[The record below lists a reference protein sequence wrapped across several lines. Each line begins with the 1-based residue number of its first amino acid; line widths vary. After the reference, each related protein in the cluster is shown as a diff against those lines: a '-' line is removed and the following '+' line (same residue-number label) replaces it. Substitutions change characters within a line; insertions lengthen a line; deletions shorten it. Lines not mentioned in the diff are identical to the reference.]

1 MLSNAS
7 PVISNKHVRPAGR
20 ECGYGGGDNGGALM
34 ELTIAEDLDQIADG
48 VITRGCYSKW
58 VRHKRGNIGK
68 KEGDNKGCANVYEA
82 LVLISLLFHS
92 HTLPPVMVWPFSSR
106 YHYSGTRRV
115 HQLALGCDSS

>member
-48 VITRGCYSKW
+48 VITRGCD
-58 VRHKRGNIGK
+58 RNKRGVTPAITVG
-68 KEGDNKGCANVYEA
+68 
-82 LVLISLLFHS
+82 
-92 HTLPPVMVWPFSSR
+92 
-106 YHYSGTRRV
+106 
-115 HQLALGCDSS
+115 Q